1 MRIAYDGLDVT
12 FEGPPRE
19 VVTSHIVPVPPPVPE
34 APVARLQPQDEKIDI
49 FGPEGENLMLTDPLA
64 YEEMVERVLREK
76 RV

>member
-1 MRIAYDGLDVT
+1 MLQSVIPHT
-12 FEGPPRE
+12 
-19 VVTSHIVPVPPPVPE
+19 PPV
-34 APVARLQPQDEKIDI
+34 APTATNSDDRLDKIDI